1 MDYTFASQPE
11 LPSLH
16 EHPLYAEGM
25 AHIANGQWQSAFQSF
40 RLLQGIYP
48 EDAEVAQLLDQTQ
61 MRATMARFEP
71 RPSSRTPKRLS
82 GRRLVLGVVVAMLI
96 AIAGYVAY
104 ELWINPVLIQELA
117 LREITRLRNEAD
129 QAIEAGDYARA
140 RQSLQRLQTIRPEDT
155 QTAQALQRI
164 EQVER
169 LSDLYDQAKALMTA
183 GSWAEAIQVLT
194 ELQSLDAEYR
204 DLPELLQVARESQ
217 SLERQF
223 QAAEATFARADWAG
237 AITQY
242 QALRQA
248 NLTFRFEEI
257 QARLHESYLRY
268 GQARLVEAGSDPSR
282 VSEAASLFAEALKI
296 KPMDDEALKQR
307 RLAETYLAALNS
319 KDQDEVIDLLQM
331 VYNQDPDYAGKQ
343 AAQLLYAALLNRAD
357 TFLKSGDKTAA
368 IAAYQVAAQLEV
380 DDPSQAQEKLAEL
393 TSETAP

>member
-1 MDYTFASQPE
+1 
-11 LPSLH
+11 
-16 EHPLYAEGM
+16 M
-25 AHIANGQWQSAFQSF
+25 AHIANGQWQPAFQSF

-48 EDAEVAQLLDQTQ
+48 DDAEVTQLLDQTQ

-82 GRRLVLGVVVAMLI
+82 GRRLVLGVVVAMVV
-96 AIAGYVAY
+96 AIAGYVVY
-104 ELWINPVLIQELA
+104 DMWINPVLIQELY

-129 QAIEAGDYARA
+129 QAIQAGDYAQA

-169 LSDLYDQAKALMTA
+169 LSAMYDEATALMTA

-217 SLERQF
+217 TLERQF
-223 QAAEATFARADWAG
+223 QTAEAAFARADWPG

-257 QARLHESYLRY
+257 QARLYESYLRY
-268 GQARLVEAGSDPSR
+268 GQARLAEAGSDPNQ
-282 VSEAASLFAEALKI
+282 VSEAASHFAEALKI
-296 KPMDDEALKQR
+296 KPLDDEALNER
-307 RLAETYLAALNS
+307 RRAEAYLAALNS
-319 KDQDEVIDLLQM
+319 KDQDEAIDLLQM
-331 VYNQDPDYAGKQ
+331 IYNEDPDYAGKQ
-343 AAQLLYAALLNRAD
+343 AAQLLYAALVERAD
-357 TFLKSGDKTAA
+357 RFLKSGDKAGA

-393 TSETAP
+393 TSETTP